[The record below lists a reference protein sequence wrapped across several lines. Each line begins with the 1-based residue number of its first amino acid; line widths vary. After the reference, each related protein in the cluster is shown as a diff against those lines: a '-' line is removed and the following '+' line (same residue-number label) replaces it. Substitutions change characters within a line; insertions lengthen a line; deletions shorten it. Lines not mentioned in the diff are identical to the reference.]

1 MKIADILARKGR
13 DVDIV
18 RPDSYIS
25 TVVSLLKLKGIGALV
40 VSDDGVTVSGIISE
54 RDVVRG
60 LAEHGGAVL
69 ELSVADLMTA
79 NVKTCR
85 AEMKV
90 TEAMAEMTSRR
101 IRHLPVVG
109 AGGLEGIISIG
120 DVVKQRLDE
129 LETETSVLR
138 DYIVGRS

>member
-1 MKIADILARKGR
+1 MQISDILARKGR

-18 RPDSYIS
+18 RPESYIS

-40 VSDDGVTVSGIISE
+40 VSDDGVKVSGIISE

-60 LAEHGGAVL
+60 LAEHGAAVL
-69 ELSVADLMTA
+69 ELSVADLMTS
-79 NVKTCR
+79 NVKTCG
-85 AEMKV
+85 AKMKV
-90 TEAMAEMTSRR
+90 TEAMAEMTGRR
-101 IRHLPVVG
+101 IRHLPVMG

-129 LETETSVLR
+129 LQTETNVLH
-138 DYIVGRS
+138 DYIIGRG